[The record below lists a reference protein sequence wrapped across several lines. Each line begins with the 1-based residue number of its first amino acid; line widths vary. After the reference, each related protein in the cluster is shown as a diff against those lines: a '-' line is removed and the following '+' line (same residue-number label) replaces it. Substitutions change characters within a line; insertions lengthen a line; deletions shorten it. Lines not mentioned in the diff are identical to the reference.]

1 MTKKVTLNE
10 NFVKYRMKIIILED
24 DALIAYQIESCVKNL
39 GHDVLACFDEASL
52 ALDFIADNKP
62 DFVFMDAF
70 SDLLQVA
77 VHERCNFCYYHC
89 SD

>member
-1 MTKKVTLNE
+1 MAGLFDYE
-10 NFVKYRMKIIILED
+10 FQLEKINTHNPPL
-24 DALIAYQIESCVKNL
+24 QK
-39 GHDVLACFDEASL
+39 
-52 ALDFIADNKP
+52 LDADNKP